1 MGNYTHSL
9 VIRPRFRAH
18 PCDIIMK
25 FGPTPCHI
33 IMKGGPPMSH
43 YQGILSQG
51 HKPYAIELERKK
63 KKKKVYSSEYD

>member
-18 PCDIIMK
+18 PCDIIMR
-25 FGPTPCHI
+25 FGPTPSHI

-51 HKPYAIELERKK
+51 HKPYAIESEKK
-63 KKKKVYSSEYD
+63 KSVLIRI